1 MLLAVPS
8 RGKAYL
14 TPEERRKLQLDF
26 TVTNRDESYF
36 DVVGRMALIRRTDD
50 PQIVQQRDKLAMGL
64 SCRRT
69 KRQPVLDGELALP
82 SYYENPDEWALT
94 VEPLFAFERSMSD
107 LAGAWVA
114 SGDPYYADCLV
125 DVLERWAKEEA
136 FYRFRFSPARPQ
148 TWFAIESMIFAAAL
162 AFSTITGNIEIAPT
176 RRESI
181 ENWMMKIA
189 LRHFNTHLSW
199 PSCCNNHYYRRALY
213 MTMVGVVAGNDKL
226 FRTGLRSVY
235 SALDDLTPGGAFAL
249 SLRRGWRAIHYQ
261 NHSLLY
267 LVTIMQIARRQGY
280 DLFNLKVNGLGFED
294 AVSFLMRSLEN
305 PDHVEGL
312 PEGEQDLEFTNDGQ
326 FFSWMEIWLSHFE
339 NPSMSRFLNHLRPI
353 FNRSAGGYLTLYF
366 KEPETPL
373 TAIKRDLVDLDTARM
388 SEAELGARYPIL
400 EKWRRSR

>member
-1 MLLAVPS
+1 
-8 RGKAYL
+8 
-14 TPEERRKLQLDF
+14 
-26 TVTNRDESYF
+26 
-36 DVVGRMALIRRTDD
+36 
-50 PQIVQQRDKLAMGL
+50 
-64 SCRRT
+64 
-69 KRQPVLDGELALP
+69 
-82 SYYENPDEWALT
+82 
-94 VEPLFAFERSMSD
+94 
-107 LAGAWVA
+107 
-114 SGDPYYADCLV
+114 
-125 DVLERWAKEEA
+125 
-136 FYRFRFSPARPQ
+136 
-148 TWFAIESMIFAAAL
+148 
-162 AFSTITGNIEIAPT
+162 
-176 RRESI
+176 
-181 ENWMMKIA
+181 
-189 LRHFNTHLSW
+189 
-199 PSCCNNHYYRRALY
+199 